1 MRRRNRRNTLKLGDS
16 NAIDD
21 ITSFKEK
28 RSNLVKLSGTQKGL
42 LTHRRNW
49 NPAHPQLFIRGRD
62 EKISVDDSRVRQPDD
77 FVETSVDWILFDGKW
92 DDSKSWQDSNF
103 WFDTNPF

>member
-1 MRRRNRRNTLKLGDS
+1 MKRNRLKLGDS

-21 ITSFKEK
+21 ITGFKEK

-49 NPAHPQLFIRGRD
+49 NPAHPQLFIKGRD
-62 EKISVDDSRVRQPDD
+62 EKIAVEDTRVRQPDNFED
-77 FVETSVDWILFDGKW
+77 PPTQ
-92 DDSKSWQDSNF
+92 DDL
-103 WFDTNPF
+103 